1 MQDAILI
8 QSWFTPDYRQ
18 MIDLTRDRHAF
29 YAKKHDMDYLPN
41 DLTASGITT
50 GQKCYQDIK
59 TIKSALD
66 KGYEFVINMDIDA
79 IIWDLNRDLREACI
93 DIRGVRFDAMR
104 VKHVNIG
111 ITYIRN
117 CEITRR
123 FIKAWEAQAIGRQ
136 ASQFGS
142 QNGFNIVTGQMGIPP
157 LDPTWNY
164 CYSQHKGIDKP
175 AVRGYHDFIGFDYKM
190 KAMRDDLDALENGV
204 MLQQHRNLEGL
215 YEWRRN

>member
-1 MQDAILI
+1 MHDAILI
-8 QSWFTPDYRQ
+8 QSWFTPDYKP
-18 MIDLTRDRHAF
+18 MIDLTRGRHEL
-29 YAKKHDMDYLPN
+29 YCKQHDMDYLPN
-41 DLTASGITT
+41 DLTDAGITT

-117 CEITRR
+117 TEITRH

-136 ASQFGS
+136 GSQFGS
-142 QNGFNIVTGQMGIPP
+142 QNAFNIITAQMGIPP

-164 CYSQHKGIDKP
+164 CYSQHKGIVKP
-175 AVRGYHDFIGFDYKM
+175 AVRGYHDFIGLDYKLN
-190 KAMRDDLDALENGV
+190 AMRDDLDALENGV
-204 MLQQHRNLEGL
+204 ILENKKNLEGL
-215 YEWRRN
+215 YEWRGS